1 MNMDFGN
8 RKIVI
13 SALVGS
19 WASNLQT
26 HKSDEDWK
34 YFVSPTFD
42 DLYTGKMFSSSNQSD
57 EFDFDCHDIRQLG
70 NLLWK
75 SNLNFIIT
83 LFSPKVECDPV
94 LQFIFDRADEFA
106 TMNMSYFCNST
117 FGMHFEKMSA
127 LNKGTAKTDI
137 LVSQFG
143 YDTKQATHALRCLF
157 ILERVASGMSL
168 RDAMWFEDGSAHRE
182 MLMDV
187 KRGKFTQGEFESYVK
202 VWHATNKENVK
213 DYFSKFVANDNARN
227 ILDEGIKNFIRANM

>member
-26 HKSDEDWK
+26 HNSDEDWK

-42 DLYTGKMFSSSNQSD
+42 DLYTGKMFYSANQSD

-75 SNLNFIIT
+75 SNLNFIVT
-83 LFSPKVECDPV
+83 LFSPKVECVPA

-106 TMNMSYFCNST
+106 TMNLPYFCNST
-117 FGMHFEKMSA
+117 FGMHFEKMST

-137 LVSQFG
+137 LVERFG

-168 RDAMWFEDGSAHRE
+168 RDAMWFEDGGAHRM

-187 KRGKFTQGEFESYVK
+187 KRGKYTQGEFESYVK
-202 VWHATNKENVK
+202 VWHATNKENVNA
-213 DYFSKFVANDNARN
+213 YFSKFVANEELSVELNQ
-227 ILDEGIKNFIRANM
+227 GIKEFIRINL